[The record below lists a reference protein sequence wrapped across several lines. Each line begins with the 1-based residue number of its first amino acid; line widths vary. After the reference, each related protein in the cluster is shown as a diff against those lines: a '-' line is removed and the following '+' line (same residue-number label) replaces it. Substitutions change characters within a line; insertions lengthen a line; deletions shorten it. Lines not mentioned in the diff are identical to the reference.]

1 MYRRHIGDREESLFA
16 VIRKV
21 SRTTRALRQVVR
33 RNTGIRRQLQN
44 DGNERGNLGKL
55 ASNGARG

>member
-1 MYRRHIGDREESLFA
+1 MGERDENLFA

-21 SRTTRALRQVVR
+21 SRTTPALRQVVR

-44 DGNERGNLGKL
+44 DGNERGDLGKL
-55 ASNGARG
+55 ASDGARG